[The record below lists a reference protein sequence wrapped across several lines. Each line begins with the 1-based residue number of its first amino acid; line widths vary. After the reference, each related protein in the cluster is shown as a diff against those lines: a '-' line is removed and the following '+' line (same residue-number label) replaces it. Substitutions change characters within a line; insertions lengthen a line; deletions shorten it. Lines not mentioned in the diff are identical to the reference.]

1 MKSKE
6 KTTAKCTKFR
16 RKSVQNNQKASVK
29 CTYTTKI
36 ED

>member
-16 RKSVQNNQKASVK
+16 RKK
-29 CTYTTKI
+29 
-36 ED
+36 E